1 MVKITRNKF
10 SKFENLDNKPMEQM
24 AKDGVYKFL
33 WIFVP
38 VPFAGATGSPGDA
51 IAVH

>member
-1 MVKITRNKF
+1 MQTVNGIWYL
-10 SKFENLDNKPMEQM
+10 ENLDNKPMEQM
-24 AKDGVYKFL
+24 AKDGVHEFL

-51 IAVH
+51 VAIQ